1 MSRASSNDSDM
12 GLTKGEY
19 KIVHLL
25 VSNVGRY
32 VTYRAI
38 YDRLHY
44 EGFIAGSGDDGYRGT
59 SVRQSS
65 ASATSSATSIR
76 TLPKSRTTQPADT
89 AGASRLARAEQPQYS
104 FRPWAHS
111 SMDCLMQQHP
121 SQKLLDFSIGIR
133 LGKQSSEFRCF
144 TK

>member
-1 MSRASSNDSDM
+1 M

-44 EGFIAGSGDDGYRGT
+44 EGFIAGS
-59 SVRQSS
+59 SVHGL
-65 ASATSSATSIR
+65 I
-76 TLPKSRTTQPADT
+76 
-89 AGASRLARAEQPQYS
+89 
-104 FRPWAHS
+104 RPWIA
-111 SMDCLMQQHP
+111 
-121 SQKLLDFSIGIR
+121 
-133 LGKQSSEFRCF
+133 
-144 TK
+144 